1 MAFGCAAVGVRNLAM
16 RNAGSAFD
24 HWAKFFPTFQGTAAM
39 CWKTRFAIAI
49 VVLAFCGR
57 AIADEMVLEQIY
69 GSGVHAFND
78 GDLAAA
84 SDAFTAAIKGGTNDP
99 RAYYFR
105 ALTFIRLGREQDAK
119 ADFEKG
125 AALEAVDASNV
136 SLVSRSMERVQG
148 RQRQMLEQ
156 YRTIVRAAALERKEA
171 TDRAVR
177 QAVAQEERSVR
188 RKIQP
193 IELPSNPD
201 ASPGTG
207 ATLSPGN
214 TADANPFEQTAPV
227 PVPDER
233 RGAAA
238 PANNMQPE
246 VNPFDSAPAK
256 SIPKTSPQIEDS
268 PFGDAPAKTTPKPS
282 DNPFGDDAATPA
294 PNTGGRPTPGDNS
307 TGAADKP
314 APGAIAG
321 LFHAFVA
328 GAQPD
333 EPAAPPADGP
343 GMNLPAMI
351 QGMMGGGQSTGAGP
365 PSGNGLPPGDRG
377 MPMPGPGPGPATGNQ
392 PPTIP
397 APTTPPQTQPAPKP
411 SDNPFD

>member
-1 MAFGCAAVGVRNLAM
+1 
-16 RNAGSAFD
+16 
-24 HWAKFFPTFQGTAAM
+24 M
-39 CWKTRFAIAI
+39 CWKTRFAIA
-49 VVLAFCGR
+49 VGLSVFCGR
-57 AIADEMVLEQIY
+57 ALADEMVLEQIY

-84 SDAFTAAIKGGTNDP
+84 SDAFTTAIKGGTNDP

-105 ALTFIRLGREQDAK
+105 ALTFLRLGREQDAK
-119 ADFEKG
+119 VDFEKG
-125 AALEAVDASNV
+125 ATLEAIDTSNV

-201 ASPGTG
+201 ASSGTG
-207 ATLSPGN
+207 AAPSPGN
-214 TADANPFEQTAPV
+214 TADANPFEQTAPA
-227 PVPDER
+227 PMPEEK
-233 RGAAA
+233 RGNPG
-238 PANNMQPE
+238 PANNLQPE
-246 VNPFDSAPAK
+246 VNPFASAPAK
-256 SIPKTSPQIEDS
+256 SNPKTSPPIEDN
-268 PFGDAPAKTTPKPS
+268 PFGDGPAKTTPKPADS
-282 DNPFGDDAATPA
+282 NNPFGEDPATPA
-294 PNTGGRPTPGDNS
+294 PKSGGRSPPGDNS

-328 GAQPD
+328 GARPD
-333 EPAAPPADGP
+333 EDAAPPAGGP

-351 QGMMGGGQSTGAGP
+351 QGMMGGGPPPGAGP
-365 PSGNGLPPGDRG
+365 AAGQRYAARRSRDADARTRSRPRDCATCNSTADHPG
-377 MPMPGPGPGPATGNQ
+377 
-392 PPTIP
+392 
-397 APTTPPQTQPAPKP
+397 
-411 SDNPFD
+411 SDNAPGSNPAGTKTQRQSV